1 MYVCVLT
8 RSYLKKVAEGER
20 IQCDLLCVSV
30 QKRKKKKKEWE
41 WLLACEEEN
50 NVLFLFSILFLWNS
64 SRKTVCPCALL
75 PKKS

>member
-30 QKRKKKKKEWE
+30 QKRKKKKKR
-41 WLLACEEEN
+41 
-50 NVLFLFSILFLWNS
+50 VGVVISM
-64 SRKTVCPCALL
+64 
-75 PKKS
+75 